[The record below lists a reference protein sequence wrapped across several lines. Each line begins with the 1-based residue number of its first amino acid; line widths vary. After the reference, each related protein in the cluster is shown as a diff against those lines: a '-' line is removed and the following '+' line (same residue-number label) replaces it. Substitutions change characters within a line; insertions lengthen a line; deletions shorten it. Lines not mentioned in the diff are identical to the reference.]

1 MIKKISNKT
10 IKLINYYNLIN
21 YNLVYNNKA
30 INRFKKDN
38 FEVSKDKAVDLK
50 KLKKNHF

>member
-30 INRFKKDN
+30 INRFKKVFCQSN
-38 FEVSKDKAVDLK
+38 FHKEIVY
-50 KLKKNHF
+50 